1 MSAEV
6 YNRIRLLSAYEKL
19 MMTEDDIAG
28 GKVNDAFDAVDPMVF
43 PACSQNRETD

>member
-19 MMTEDDIAG
+19 MMAEDDIAG
-28 GKVNDAFDAVDPMVF
+28 GQGQR
-43 PACSQNRETD
+43 CL